1 MTGYSAA
8 TETPEQVLRL
18 RHQLIQTKNMKSFDN
33 GFATRFLTRV
43 LHFRSLPVIVN
54 IALVLGI
61 SWVLADDAMNMLG
74 ITLEEPAPVVE
85 VQPAAPAQ
93 VTRPTVNTTSM
104 ADWHLFGIASEQE
117 KAKVQ
122 RIVDAPETRLK
133 LSLKGIVATDDHH
146 TGYAIIQKPDKEEQH
161 FVADDS
167 VFGLATLEEIYIDRV
182 ILLRNGHYETLRL
195 PIEFL
200 AGDLFMERQ
209 RKQEA
214 KRIVSDFRSK
224 FVDGQGMELIK
235 MFGFDT
241 AYRNGSFAGFTVK
254 VMGEDGARMLEVLG
268 VEEGDLITAVNGKR
282 FAESIEAVNS
292 LAQLKDATGVDVE
305 IDRKGV
311 PLFFHFDFAD
321 LEQAADTE
329 EPTGNTTEHDTQDP
343 AADTVTLHPDDERT
357 L

>member
-1 MTGYSAA
+1 M
-8 TETPEQVLRL
+8 Q
-18 RHQLIQTKNMKSFDN
+18 SFDSR
-33 GFATRFLTRV
+33 FVTRFLHQV
-43 LHFRSLPVIVN
+43 LHFRFLPLIVN

-61 SWVLADDAMNMLG
+61 GWVLADDAMKVFG
-74 ITLEEPAPVVE
+74 IALEEPAPVVE
-85 VQPAAPAQ
+85 APAPAQ
-93 VTRPTVNTTSM
+93 TARPTVDTASI
-104 ADWHLFGIASEQE
+104 ADWHLFGIAGGQE

-122 RIVDAPETRLK
+122 RMLDAPETQLK
-133 LSLKGIVATDDHH
+133 LALKGVVATDDHH
-146 TGYAIIQKPDKEEQH
+146 SGYAIIQKPDKEEQH
-161 FVADDS
+161 FKVDDS
-167 VFGLATLEEIYIDRV
+167 VFGLATLEKIYIDRV
-182 ILLRNGHYETLRL
+182 ILLRNGRHETLRL

-209 RKQEA
+209 RKEEA

-224 FVDGQGMELIK
+224 FVNSQGMELIK

-241 AYRNGSFAGFTVK
+241 AYRNGSFVGFTVK

-292 LAQLKDATGVDVE
+292 LTRLKDATGVDVE

-329 EPTGNTTEHDTQDP
+329 ETTGDATEHGTQEPAVDT
-343 AADTVTLHPDDERT
+343 DTPHPDDESAS
-357 L
+357 